1 MLDREENLKLI
12 SLEIKRLKLLKKIKS
27 LKNTMVELREIEE
40 ELKEKLNRIEVLEEI
55 TLEEI
60 LRQIHLLKEIDMDIG
75 VLKINKIEAPIKKL
89 MESKLNSLLPF
100 QNITNRLN
108 K

>member
-1 MLDREENLKLI
+1 MLNREGNLKLI

-40 ELKEKLNRIEVLEEI
+40 ELKEKLNRVECLEEM

-60 LRQIHLLKEIDMDIG
+60 LKQIHLLKEIDMDIG

>member
-40 ELKEKLNRIEVLEEI
+40 ELKEKLNRVEFLEEM

>member
-1 MLDREENLKLI
+1 
-12 SLEIKRLKLLKKIKS
+12 
-27 LKNTMVELREIEE
+27 MVELREIEE
-40 ELKEKLNRIEVLEEI
+40 ELKEKLNRVEFLEEM

>member
-1 MLDREENLKLI
+1 
-12 SLEIKRLKLLKKIKS
+12 
-27 LKNTMVELREIEE
+27 MVELREIEE
-40 ELKEKLNRIEVLEEI
+40 ELKEKLNRVEFLEEM

-60 LRQIHLLKEIDMDIG
+60 LKQIHLLKEIDMDIG